1 VVQTTIDRNLQKAV
15 ADLAKLHLAEL
26 PTSSSDLAAA
36 VIVLDTATGE
46 CVAAVN
52 TGPAAGELDLTHR
65 RRSTGST
72 LKPFIYALA
81 FEEGVCGQETLL
93 NDGQVSFAGYTPRNF
108 DRAFRGQLPAREALA
123 QSRNIPAMDL
133 LSRVGV
139 PRTSRL
145 LSDLGLRQANDP
157 DRYGLTLAVGG
168 AAASPIEIAG
178 AFATL
183 ARGGRHLPPRLT
195 TDPIAPPARL
205 ISSKACAQVIQALSD
220 ITRTMRIAPAAAKLG
235 VAWKTG
241 TSSDQRDAWCAAATA
256 SHTVVVWI
264 GKPASNGDAVLIGA
278 EAAAP
283 LALAVIVAVDGNSS
297 PAPAE
302 ITSAPADQELAPA
315 RSHRFAIIAPQPRQE
330 IVIDPTLPPES
341 QQVALRVDQ
350 PTPEDVYWFV
360 DAEPLGPAS
369 QSPQWWQPTPGTHT
383 LRATTASGEASTV
396 RVVVNVPE
404 SPAR

>member
-1 VVQTTIDRNLQKAV
+1 
-15 ADLAKLHLAEL
+15 
-26 PTSSSDLAAA
+26 
-36 VIVLDTATGE
+36 
-46 CVAAVN
+46 
-52 TGPAAGELDLTHR
+52 
-65 RRSTGST
+65 
-72 LKPFIYALA
+72 
-81 FEEGVCGQETLL
+81 
-93 NDGQVSFAGYTPRNF
+93 VSFAGYTPRNF

-157 DRYGLTLAVGG
+157 ERYGLTLAVGG
-168 AAASPIEIAG
+168 AEASPIEIAG

-183 ARGGRHLPPRLT
+183 ARGGRHVPPRLSNDVT
-195 TDPIAPPARL
+195 PPPARL
-205 ISSKACAQVIQALSD
+205 ISSKACLQVMQALSD
-220 ITRTMRIAPAAAKLG
+220 TNRTTRISPAAAKLG
-235 VAWKTG
+235 IAWKTG

-264 GKPASNGDAVLIGA
+264 GKPAANGDAVLIGA

-283 LALAVIVAVDGNSS
+283 LALAAIVAADGNSS
-297 PAPAE
+297 PAPTEQVA
-302 ITSAPADQELAPA
+302 TAPADQELASA

-341 QQVALRVDQ
+341 QQVSLRVDQ
-350 PTPEDVYWFV
+350 PTSEDVYWFV

-369 QSPQWWQPTPGTHT
+369 QSPQWWQPTPGPHT

-396 RVVVNVPE
+396 RVVVKMPE